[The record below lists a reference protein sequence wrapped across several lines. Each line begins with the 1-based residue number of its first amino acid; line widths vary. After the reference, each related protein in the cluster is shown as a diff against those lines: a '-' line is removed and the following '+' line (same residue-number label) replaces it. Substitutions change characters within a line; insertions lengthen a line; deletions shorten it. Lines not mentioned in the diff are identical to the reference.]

1 MAIRTL
7 AEFVTEPAK
16 TAAPVAAAP
25 STPVAAAPAPA
36 KVAAAPVAAA
46 PTPVAAPVQKVATVT
61 TTPAQD
67 WAKTAGYGDVP
78 AKAAEVLYAQELEAQ
93 KTAEEQQKQAMVN
106 ELEAR
111 GALQY
116 HGMAKESCAG
126 RLASKQASLADVMA
140 TCAMTGCTPA
150 DLHARALQIAKT
162 AEVIGSQPDAG
173 WVTSF
178 WASGANP
185 ADSEVLAQAERNQ
198 NTTLFNA
205 NASQGT
211 RQPVRGVDGKLLRF
225 EEQVVMPGNPG
236 MASGGVEQPVSNG
249 KGLAG

>member
-1 MAIRTL
+1 MAVRSL
-7 AEFVTEPAK
+7 GEFVAAPSKTAAPVAAAPVAAAPVPAK

-25 STPVAAAPAPA
+25 VPA
-36 KVAAAPVAAA
+36 
-46 PTPVAAPVQKVATVT
+46 PVAAPVQKVATVT

-78 AKAAEVLYAQELEAQ
+78 VKAAEVLYAQELEAQ
-93 KTAEEQQKQAMVN
+93 KTAEEATKQAMVT
-106 ELEAR
+106 ELESR

-116 HGMAKESCAG
+116 HGMAKEACAV
-126 RLASKQASLADVMA
+126 RLASKQASLADVTA

-150 DLHARALQIAKT
+150 DLHNRAIQIAKS

-178 WASGANP
+178 WGSGANP

-198 NTTLFNA
+198 NTTMYQA
-205 NASQGT
+205 GASAGT

-225 EEQVVMPGNPG
+225 EETVTMPGNPG
-236 MASGGVEQPVSNG
+236 MASGGVEQPVSHG
-249 KGLAG
+249 KG